1 MKTLRSREGDSISLI
16 LWMGLKRTDDEAE
29 RALYTLNPHLTQ
41 YGPILPADVLIT
53 LPALSQQAQ
62 EQIQTDSMVNIWD

>member
-29 RALYTLNPHLTQ
+29 RALYNLNPHLIQ
-41 YGPILPADVLIT
+41 YGPILPAGLLIT
-53 LPALSQQAQ
+53 LPALSLQAQ
-62 EQIQTDSMVNIWD
+62 EQTQTDSVVNLWD